1 MAYIINE
8 MYVSHTIKERI
19 LKRLYIP
26 FIWELLFVIS
36 TIIMP
41 KQAFH
46 LFFIFYLGILIYFY
60 YIHKQFSFRKF
71 GRNLKRIKNFWIP
84 VVITFIGLM
93 IANDIKNKLIQ
104 PAFPLVKD
112 GNVSMIISND
122 LVPTFFYALMMI
134 IMKPVAEELFFRK
147 AIIAFGGKKRVFALT
162 VVSLLLC
169 AVSRAHAP
177 LGIAEWIIM
186 AIPVTIAY
194 VATRNIYI
202 SIMAHVAFE
211 FYDNIYSIVYAV
223 GRIMNR

>member
-1 MAYIINE
+1 M
-8 MYVSHTIKERI
+8 
-19 LKRLYIP
+19 KRLYIP
-26 FIWELLFVIS
+26 FAWELLFVIS

-46 LFFIFYLGILIYFY
+46 LFFVFYTGLLLYYY

-71 GRNLKRIKNFWIP
+71 ARNLTRVKRFWIP
-84 VVITFIGLM
+84 VAITFAGMLV
-93 IANDIKNKLIQ
+93 ANLIKNKLII
-104 PAFPLVKD
+104 PNFTMVRDGTVSIITRNDIFPT
-112 GNVSMIISND
+112 MM
-122 LVPTFFYALMMI
+122 YALMMI

-147 AIIAFGGKKRVFALT
+147 AIISFVSKKRVFVLT
-162 VVSLLLC
+162 IVSLLLC
-169 AVSRAHAP
+169 AVTRAHGL

-202 SIMAHVAFE
+202 SVMAHVAFE
-211 FYDNIYSIVYAV
+211 FYDNIYSIVYAI